1 MFERFT
7 EEARQVVVLAQ
18 EEASQL
24 RHSYIGTEHILLG
37 LLRDEERRPKE
48 ERPLRALGVT
58 LVDARDRVARLVGAG
73 EEATSGRIPFT
84 PRAKKVLEL
93 ALREALGL
101 GHEWIGPEH
110 ILLGVA
116 GENEGVASR
125 VLLEFDADAG
135 TIRGVVLR
143 ILADMPRPPR
153 SVVERRLGQRV
164 PMETAWFDGLG
175 DVLAVLAREIR
186 QELGREP
193 DAGDLLLT
201 IACAR
206 ETLAARAL
214 RELGVDLDALWGTL
228 ERVRQEDADAGEKL
242 EQRIETVQEA
252 KRQALQN
259 ERFQD
264 AARLR
269 DEQRELIEQRRSH
282 ADEGLLQEVRAR
294 LGLPTPED

>member
-1 MFERFT
+1 
-7 EEARQVVVLAQ
+7 
-18 EEASQL
+18 
-24 RHSYIGTEHILLG
+24 
-37 LLRDEERRPKE
+37 
-48 ERPLRALGVT
+48 
-58 LVDARDRVARLVGAG
+58 
-73 EEATSGRIPFT
+73 
-84 PRAKKVLEL
+84 
-93 ALREALGL
+93 
-101 GHEWIGPEH
+101 
-110 ILLGVA
+110 
-116 GENEGVASR
+116 
-125 VLLEFDADAG
+125 
-135 TIRGVVLR
+135 
-143 ILADMPRPPR
+143 MPRPPR